1 MNKLF
6 LMSAVF
12 LLTLFASCSNEMDV
26 NMVDNTNNESE
37 ISTLANGHTFVIN
50 HICNGL
56 PAKWILF
63 WVNYKDAQ
71 NRPQT
76 EYFPTIYNCSGG
88 TYTYMWPGNFE
99 IIDVGIGIH
108 NSGWLQNGYFEGVEP
123 PFVAYMEASYGYMRS
138 TTTGNTTTMNM
149 TTRFKNLPG
158 Y

>member
-1 MNKLF
+1 MNKLL

-12 LLTLFASCSNEMDV
+12 ILTLFASCSNEMDV
-26 NMVDNTNNESE
+26 NMEDNVDIRSG

-56 PAKWILF
+56 PTSYILF

-71 NRPQT
+71 NQQRR
-76 EYFPTIYNCSGG
+76 EYFPMIYNCSGG

-99 IIDVGIGIH
+99 IVDVGIGIH
-108 NSGWLQNGYFEGVEP
+108 NSSWGQNGYFEYVEP
-123 PFVAYMEASYGYMRS
+123 PFVTYIERSYGYMRS

-149 TTRFKNLPG
+149 TTNFKKLPG